1 MPILLISA
9 LLLAGFGYWEYT
21 RIKAGLPLLPF
32 GESPEQVAARDTPLL
47 SKEVLD
53 LYYNG
58 RNAPAMHAAA
68 ATLEKY
74 GFFDAGM
81 LLHKRADAIASGA
94 PPIETPAQGSK
105 AAADKAAAE
114 QAAQEAAARE
124 IARQQAIAAGLRP
137 PIAPASGTVNLQN
150 QTLKVYQSPSLTGF
164 VIGEIPPHAPVVIRN
179 TNDQFYLIEYQG
191 LSGWVNKN
199 YVDTGPSPLSPTGPQ
214 IANPFPPAPQRVPV
228 VKVPFQ
234 GLSGPLGRGAR

>member
-32 GESPEQVAARDTPLL
+32 GESPEQVATRDTPLL

-58 RNAPAMHAAA
+58 RDAQAMHAAA

-81 LLHKRADAIASGA
+81 LLHKRADAIEHGSA
-94 PPIETPAQGSK
+94 PPTPPMESPAQGSP
-105 AAADKAAAE
+105 AAS
-114 QAAQEAAARE
+114 Q
-124 IARQQAIAAGLRP
+124 P
-137 PIAPASGTVNLQN
+137 VSPANGTVKLQN

-164 VIGEIPPHAPVVIRN
+164 VIGEIPPHASVTIRN
-179 TNDQFYLIEYQG
+179 TNDQFYLVEYQG

-199 YVDTGPSPLSPTGPQ
+199 YIDTGASPLSSGPQ
-214 IANPFPPAPQRVPV
+214 IFNPFRG
-228 VKVPFQ
+228 
-234 GLSGPLGRGAR
+234 GLSSPGRLGRASR